1 MIKLMSRAVVLL
13 VMCAVVGVNASAN
26 TITKKVTFKRDVTVN
41 GTLVKAGSYEAV
53 FDDQAGELS
62 IIKGKETVAKAPARI
77 EKQKGL
83 AQDSYSYRSDGG
95 GSVLMSVALKGGNL
109 AVIENGGE
117 SGGERSQ

>member
-13 VMCAVVGVNASAN
+13 VMCAVVGVTASAN

-41 GTLVKAGSYEAV
+41 GTLVKAGTYEAV

-62 IIKGKETVAKAPARI
+62 IVKGKETVAKAPARI
-77 EKQKGL
+77 EKLKSL